1 MRWLGSA
8 RAAPLPLLLG
18 AAWLAV
24 LFGRLLSPGRALA
37 NRDILLFHLPL
48 RVCFRNLVA
57 GGLLPLWNPWLNG
70 GQPILSNPS
79 YAAFYPPTWLVL
91 PLPPEYALSVL
102 AMLHAAI
109 AFAGAWRLAR
119 RLGAG
124 RGAAA
129 LAAVGYTGS
138 GALLSLLEAYT
149 LFCSM
154 AWLPWV
160 LALGDDALRRPAGR
174 AWRRPALLAGLALAM
189 QVLNGE
195 PSTVVISVLALL
207 ALAAGSLAEP
217 APPLPGRDHRARPA
231 GPGRAALAWRVLVPP
246 LAAAA
251 LAAVQLLPTADRLAG
266 TVRSEGLAAAEATLW
281 SSPPER
287 LIETA
292 FPRLFGDPSRQG
304 EGLFF
309 GRGLHDLDYPY
320 VVSIYPGLLVT
331 LLGAAA
337 LALWPVPRRAAWVL
351 CLAAGC
357 FLALGRHN
365 PLYEPLR
372 RLLPPLAAMRYPERF
387 ILLAIAPL
395 TFAAALGWQRLLD
408 ERRAGREQAADLPL
422 ALGLVVLVTA
432 GALTALVY
440 LAPGVA
446 AAWLAEHAPLPVTA
460 RALARDL
467 AFLRHEG
474 WAAIATA
481 AAAAALLAL
490 CRWRRPRAG
499 LLSALAVALLAA
511 DLWHYG
517 GGLVRTVPAAAYR
530 QPPPLLRE
538 LKPPGARLFVQALP
552 EERRLRLAGGD
563 AGLALMQAQL
573 ARLLPY
579 SAALWRVPYALDED
593 FDRMLTRWGS
603 ATLQVLHA
611 DLRQQPEMAFR
622 LLGAWGV
629 SRMLLRDTTAAGL
642 PEDAVPRQLTSLP
655 MPVPRRF
662 VADRFRMSVYRFVPR
677 VSFHP
682 SYASALYLAHS
693 QGFAVDRQE
702 HCVRAGAPPATVSY
716 PRPPQLLAFA
726 DAAGRIELRYRAA
739 TGGFFVV
746 ASTFDRGWRAAVDG
760 APRPVYR
767 TAAGQL
773 GVALPPGEHRL
784 ELAYRERLLPLGAA
798 ISLAALLAVAAGALR
813 SRGWTLAS

>member
-1 MRWLGSA
+1 VRSAARWA
-8 RAAPLPLLLG
+8 PLLLG
-18 AAWLAV
+18 AAWLAL

-57 GGLLPLWNPWLNG
+57 GGVLPLWNPWLNG

-102 AMLHAAI
+102 AVLHAAI

-124 RGAAA
+124 KGAAA

-160 LALGDDALRRPAGR
+160 LALGDDALRRPPGGS
-174 AWRRPALLAGLALAM
+174 WRRPALLAGLALAM
-189 QVLNGE
+189 QLLNGE
-195 PSTVVISVLALL
+195 PSTVVISGLGLL
-207 ALAAGSLAEP
+207 AFAAASLGGGAP
-217 APPLPGRDHRARPA
+217 ALPGGLPPA
-231 GPGRAALAWRVLVPP
+231 RAAAAWRVLVPP
-246 LAAAA
+246 LVAAA

-266 TVRSEGLAAAEATLW
+266 TVRFEGLAAAEATLW

-287 LIETA
+287 VVETV
-292 FPRLFGDPSRQG
+292 FPRFFGDPARQG

-331 LLGAAA
+331 VLGAAA
-337 LALWPVPRRAAWVL
+337 LCLWPVPRRAAWVL

-432 GALTALVY
+432 AALTGVVY
-440 LAPGVA
+440 LAPVTT
-446 AAWLAEHAPLPVTA
+446 AAWLADHAPLPVTS
-460 RALARDL
+460 RALARGL
-467 AFLRHEG
+467 AFLRHEA
-474 WAAIATA
+474 WAAVATA
-481 AAAAALLAL
+481 AAAVALLAL

-499 LLSALAVALLAA
+499 LLSTLAVALLAG

-517 GGLVRTVPAAAYR
+517 GGLVRTVPIAEYR

-538 LKPPGARLFVQALP
+538 LKPRGARLFVQTLP

-563 AGLALMQAQL
+563 SSLALIRAQL

-593 FDRMLTRWGS
+593 FDRMLTRWGA

-611 DLRQQPEMAFR
+611 DLRQQPEMAVR

-629 SRMLLRDTTAAGL
+629 GGMLLRETTAAGL
-642 PEDAVPRQLTSLP
+642 PEDAAPPRPQPIPL
-655 MPVPRRF
+655 PVPRRF
-662 VADRFRMSVYRFVPR
+662 VPDRFRMSVYRFVPQ
-677 VSFHP
+677 VTFHP

-702 HCVRAGAPPATVSY
+702 HCVRSGAPPATASY
-716 PRPPQLLAFA
+716 PLPPRLLTFQ
-726 DAAGRIELRYRAA
+726 DAAGRVELRYRAA

-746 ASTFDRGWRAAVDG
+746 ATTFDPGWRAAVDG
-760 APRPVYR
+760 APRRVYP

-773 GVALPPGEHRL
+773 GVALPAGEHRL
-784 ELAYRERLLPLGAA
+784 VLAYRERLLPLGAA
-798 ISLAALLAVAAGALR
+798 VSLAALLAVAGAALPPGR
-813 SRGWTLAS
+813 RAHARRAVG

>member
-1 MRWLGSA
+1 M
-8 RAAPLPLLLG
+8 LLG
-18 AAWLAV
+18 AAWLAL

-57 GGLLPLWNPWLNG
+57 GGIMPLWNPWLNG

-79 YAAFYPPTWLVL
+79 YAAFYPPTWLAL

-119 RLGAG
+119 QLGAG
-124 RGAAA
+124 SGAAA

-160 LALGDDALRRPAGR
+160 LALGDDAMRRPAGGT
-174 AWRRPALLAGLALAM
+174 WRRPALLAGLALAM
-189 QVLNGE
+189 QLLNGE
-195 PSTVVISVLALL
+195 PSTVVISGLGLL
-207 ALAAGSLAEP
+207 AFAAASLAGTAP
-217 APPLPGRDHRARPA
+217 APPGESRPA
-231 GPGRAALAWRVLVPP
+231 RAAAAWRVLVPP
-246 LAAAA
+246 LVAAA

-266 TVRSEGLAAAEATLW
+266 TVRSEGLAAEEATLW

-287 LIETA
+287 LVETA
-292 FPRLFGDPSRQG
+292 FPRFFGDPSRQG

-337 LALWPVPRRAAWVL
+337 LCLWPVPRRAAWVL

-422 ALGLVVLVTA
+422 ALGLVILVTA
-432 GALTALVY
+432 GALTGVVY
-440 LAPGVA
+440 LAPGA
-446 AAWLAEHAPLPVTA
+446 TAAWLADHAPLPVTS

-467 AFLRHEG
+467 AFLRHEA

-499 LLSALAVALLAA
+499 LLSTLAVALLAG

-517 GGLVRTVPAAAYR
+517 GGLVRTVPVAAYR
-530 QPPPLLRE
+530 QQPPLLRE
-538 LKPPGARLFVQALP
+538 LKPRGARLFVQTLP
-552 EERRLRLAGGD
+552 EERRLRLASGD
-563 AGLALMQAQL
+563 AGLALMRAQL

-593 FDRMLTRWGS
+593 FDRMLTRWGA

-629 SRMLLRDTTAAGL
+629 GGMLLRDTTAAGM
-642 PEDAVPRQLTSLP
+642 PEDATPRQPPPIPL
-655 MPVPRRF
+655 PVPRRF
-662 VADRFRMSVYRFVPR
+662 VPDRFRMSVYRFVPR

-702 HCVRAGAPPATVSY
+702 HCVRSAAPPATVTY
-716 PRPPQLLAFA
+716 PRPPQLLAFK

-746 ASTFDRGWRAAVDG
+746 ATTFDRGWRAAVDG
-760 APRPVYR
+760 APRRVYP

-773 GVALPPGEHRL
+773 GVALPAGEHRL

-798 ISLAALLAVAAGALR
+798 ISLAALLAVAGGALPTAR
-813 SRGWTLAS
+813 RARARRAVR

>member
-1 MRWLGSA
+1 MRLA
-8 RAAPLPLLLG
+8 PLLLG
-18 AAWLAV
+18 AAWLAL
-24 LFGRLLSPGRALA
+24 LFARLLSPGRALA

-91 PLPPEYALSVL
+91 PLPPAYALSVL

-119 RLGAG
+119 QLGAG

-160 LALGDDALRRPAGR
+160 LALGDDALRRPAGG
-174 AWRRPALLAGLALAM
+174 AWRRPALLGGLALAM
-189 QVLNGE
+189 QLLNGE
-195 PSTVVISVLALL
+195 PSTVVISGLALL
-207 ALAAGSLAEP
+207 AFAAGGLVET
-217 APPLPGRDHRARPA
+217 APPLPGRGHRARP
-231 GPGRAALAWRVLVPP
+231 PRAAAAWRVLVPP
-246 LAAAA
+246 LVAAV

-287 LIETA
+287 LVETA
-292 FPRLFGDPSRQG
+292 FPRFFGDPSRQG

-337 LALWPVPRRAAWVL
+337 LSLWPVPRRAAWVL

-422 ALGLVVLVTA
+422 ALGLVILVTA
-432 GALTALVY
+432 GALTGLVY
-440 LAPGVA
+440 LAPGTT
-446 AAWLAEHAPLPVTA
+446 AAWLSEHAPLPVTA
-460 RALARDL
+460 HALARDL
-467 AFLRHEG
+467 AFLRREG

-517 GGLVRTVPAAAYR
+517 SGLVRTVPAAEYR
-530 QPPPLLRE
+530 QPPPLLSE
-538 LKPPGARLFVQALP
+538 LKPRGARLFVQALP
-552 EERRLRLAGGD
+552 EERRLRLASGD
-563 AGLALMQAQL
+563 AGLALMRAQL

-629 SRMLLRDTTAAGL
+629 GGMLLRDTTAAGL
-642 PEDAVPRQLTSLP
+642 PEDATPLQPISLP
-655 MPVPRRF
+655 APVPRRF
-662 VADRFRMSVYRFVPR
+662 VPDRFRMSVYRFVPR

-746 ASTFDRGWRAAVDG
+746 AATFDRGWRAAVDG
-760 APRPVYR
+760 APRPVYP

-773 GVALPPGEHRL
+773 GVVLPPGEHRL

-798 ISLAALLAVAAGALR
+798 ISLAALLAVAAGAC
-813 SRGWTLAS
+813 RGSWVSLFARVHPP

>member
-1 MRWLGSA
+1 MRSA
-8 RAAPLPLLLG
+8 LSSPPVAPLLLG
-18 AAWLAV
+18 AAWLTL

-57 GGLLPLWNPWLNG
+57 GGVLPLWNPWLNG
-70 GQPILSNPS
+70 GQPILSNPN

-102 AMLHAAI
+102 AVLHAAI

-124 RGAAA
+124 KGAAA
-129 LAAVGYTGS
+129 LAAVGYTGG
-138 GALLSLLEAYT
+138 GALLSMLEAYT

-160 LALGDDALRRPAGR
+160 LALGDDALRRPAGVT
-174 AWRRPALLAGLALAM
+174 WRRPALLAGLALAM
-189 QVLNGE
+189 QLLTE
-195 PSTVVISVLALL
+195 PTVVVISGLGLL
-207 ALAAGSLAEP
+207 AFAAASLGGSAP
-217 APPLPGRDHRARPA
+217 ASPGGLRAVRPV
-231 GPGRAALAWRVLVPP
+231 RAAAAWRVLVPP
-246 LAAAA
+246 LVAVA
-251 LAAVQLLPTADRLAG
+251 LAAVQLLPTADRLAD
-266 TVRSEGLAAAEATLW
+266 TVRSGGLAAEEATLW

-287 LIETA
+287 VVETA
-292 FPRLFGDPSRQG
+292 FPRFFGDPSRQG

-331 LLGAAA
+331 VLGAAA
-337 LALWPVPRRAAWVL
+337 LCLWPVPRRAAWVL
-351 CLAAGC
+351 CLAAGW

-432 GALTALVY
+432 VALTGVVY
-440 LAPGVA
+440 LAPVTT
-446 AAWLAEHAPLPVTA
+446 AAWLADHAPLPVTS

-467 AFLRHEG
+467 ALVRHEA

-499 LLSALAVALLAA
+499 LLSTLAVALLAG

-517 GGLVRTVPAAAYR
+517 GGLVRTVPIAEYR
-530 QPPPLLRE
+530 REPPLLRE
-538 LKPPGARLFVQALP
+538 LRPPGARLFVQTLP

-563 AGLALMQAQL
+563 SGLALMHAQL

-579 SAALWRVPYALDED
+579 SAALWGVPYVLNGD
-593 FDRMLTRWGS
+593 FDRMLTRWGA

-611 DLRQQPEMAFR
+611 DLRQQPEMAVR

-629 SRMLLRDTTAAGL
+629 GGMLLRDTTAAGL
-642 PEDAVPRQLTSLP
+642 PEDAAPPRPQPIPLP
-655 MPVPRRF
+655 APRRF
-662 VADRFRMSVYRFVPR
+662 VPDHFRMSVYRFVPQ

-682 SYASALYLAHS
+682 SYPSALYLAHS

-702 HCVRAGAPPATVSY
+702 HCVRPDAPPATVSY
-716 PRPPQLLAFA
+716 PRPPQLLTLK
-726 DAAGRIELRYRAA
+726 DAAGHVELRYRAA

-746 ASTFDRGWRAAVDG
+746 ATTFDPGWRAAVDG
-760 APRPVYR
+760 APRRVYP

-773 GVALPPGEHRL
+773 GVELPAGEHRL
-784 ELAYRERLLPLGAA
+784 VLAYHERLLPLGAA
-798 ISLAALLAVAAGALR
+798 VSLAALLAVAGAALPPGRRAR
-813 SRGWTLAS
+813 SRRAH